1 MWGNLFKLYKL
12 VLFFW
17 QKTIVNDK
25 FWSQFIYPA
34 LGRWALHSIFF
45 FWSKILSF
53 TMRKYIP
60 TKHLPTACS
69 LLLLC
74 TVVCSAAMFVFL
86 TNSFHLINHSYPR
99 FVFINVVPFPGIE
112 LGSTTPIGNQSL
124 QTWCLLMWGSS
135 GERCSSWRPLSMV
148 MTCGQT

>member
-1 MWGNLFKLYKL
+1 MTVPTRWDKQGRNQNNFPPFKG
-12 VLFFW
+12 FFNFNY
-17 QKTIVNDK
+17 IVK
-25 FWSQFIYPA
+25 E
-34 LGRWALHSIFF
+34 SIKKYSIHFK
-45 FWSKILSF
+45 SKRKKRGL
-53 TMRKYIP
+53 RKYIP